1 MNKYQRIGCIR
12 PEWLEDRRLLSLTAE
27 LVADINQQEPKSSD
41 VRYIT
46 EFNDSVYFTADDGV
60 NQRQLWRSDGTPDG
74 TAIFLNRT
82 PPSFVS
88 DIDELVVVG
97 DHLYFRF
104 LHDNGSGTE
113 LWKTD
118 GTEAGT
124 MMVKDLRPGP
134 AGSRPYLLTEAGG
147 LLYFFTRDD
156 QNATV
161 TLWKSDG
168 TEMGTMIVSTIA
180 SEYLQGREPT
190 DIHEVEGQ
198 VFFEVNNDL
207 WVTDGTEAGTELLRE
222 FLDMPP
228 HLTQLPQ
235 RQFVELNGQL
245 YFYAADAEH
254 GRELWTSDGT
264 VQGTVLVKDFRPGVY
279 SSVGY
284 QLRPVA
290 TSDALYLL
298 ADDGDPN
305 TGLWTSDGTPEGT
318 RPWDVD
324 LLPAGAQIASNVTP
338 LVDRLL
344 FLAHEPATGVEP
356 WVSDG
361 TPEGTMR
368 LADVYPGELG
378 INTRFFV
385 HAGIAYF
392 NAFDGNAN
400 SLWKTD
406 GTPTGTT
413 LAANWAS
420 SPQAFAAGR
429 FFGLT
434 RDEAHGEELWAWDGT
449 LDGAALLRDIRLG
462 NAGSNLQPLA
472 GVGDELLLAVTPPNQ
487 SRQLWATD
495 DSPRGASYLM
505 PLLGVNGAP
514 PMTPSGDLTY
524 FVATDEGIAGAELWR
539 TDGTAIG
546 TFRLTDLKAGPAN
559 TFISTLVAGHG
570 GLYFVASSDA
580 YGTEVFFTDGTVA
593 GTRVLKDLRAG
604 ENSSSPAELKMV
616 GDQLFFAADGDRN
629 GPELWTS
636 DGTADG
642 THLVKVIQQ
651 PDPFGVSRFKNFTEF
666 QGILYFSTRDVP
678 FNEQLWRSD
687 GTEEGTYRITQ
698 IGPEPTIANITDLRV
713 VGDRLLFRAADPEHR
728 SEFWV
733 SDGTSEGTSMVVDLK
748 PGPQHSAVTVIG
760 VAGNQLFFTFDDGVH
775 GEEIWRTDATA
786 GGTRIVAD
794 LVPGGSLRPV
804 VVFKP
809 LGDRLFFT
817 IPDGFQNRQLWVT
830 DGTSDGTQL
839 ALPFP
844 DFRFGFG
851 VNSPLTYRGQLFFT
865 GDDGVYGHELW
876 RLVRSPGD
884 TNFDGQVN
892 IEDLNNVRNNFGYV
906 GQDQPG
912 DVTGD
917 GVIGIEDLNA
927 VRNHFGEGSEQAWS
941 APPRRVAE
949 KLAVAKTRDAA
960 VDMVFRQM
968 ADENTAI
975 DKPSKRARRS
985 RLNS

>member
-1 MNKYQRIGCIR
+1 MKKYQRSACIL

-27 LVADINQQEPKSSD
+27 LVADISQHEAKSGD

-46 EFNDSVYFTADDGV
+46 EFNKSVYFTADDGV
-60 NQRQLWRSDGTPDG
+60 NGRQLWRSDGTPDG

-82 PPSFVS
+82 APGFGS

-97 DHLYFRF
+97 DQLYFRY
-104 LHDNGSGTE
+104 LGDNGAGTE

-124 MMVKDLRPGP
+124 MMVKDLHPGP
-134 AGSRPYLLTEAGG
+134 GGLRPYLLTEAGG

-156 QNATV
+156 QNVTV

-180 SEYLQGREPT
+180 SAYLQGREPT
-190 DIHEVEGQ
+190 DIREVDGK

-207 WVTDGTEAGTELLRE
+207 WVTDGTQAGTELLRE

-245 YFYAADAEH
+245 YFHAADVEH

-264 VQGTVLVKDFRPGVY
+264 DAGTVLVKDIRPGVY
-279 SSVGY
+279 SSADY
-284 QLRPVA
+284 QSQAVA
-290 TSDALYLL
+290 TSDALYFS

-305 TGLWTSDGTPEGT
+305 TGLWTSGGTPEGT

-344 FLAHEPATGVEP
+344 FLAHEPSTGVEP

-361 TPEGTMR
+361 TSEGTLR

-378 INTRFFV
+378 IYTNFFV
-385 HAGIAYF
+385 HDGIAYF
-392 NAFDGNAN
+392 SAYDGNAN
-400 SLWKTD
+400 ALWRTD
-406 GTPTGTT
+406 GTPEGTAM
-413 LAANWAS
+413 AANWSS
-420 SPQAFAAGR
+420 SPQAFAAGQ

-434 RDEAHGEELWAWDGT
+434 RDDAHGEELWAWDGT

-472 GVGDELLLAVTPPNQ
+472 GVGDALLLAVTPPNQ
-487 SRQLWATD
+487 SRQLWVTD
-495 DSPRGASYLM
+495 DSLRGASYLM
-505 PLLGVNGAP
+505 PLPVVNSAP

-559 TFISTLVAGHG
+559 TFFTSMVAAPG
-570 GLYFVASSDA
+570 GLYFVATSDA
-580 YGTEVFFTDGTVA
+580 YGGEVFFTDGTVE
-593 GTRVLKDLRAG
+593 GTRVVRDIRAG
-604 ENSSSPAELKMV
+604 ADSSNPTELKMV
-616 GDQLFFAADGDRN
+616 GDRLFFAADGDRN

-666 QGILYFSTRDVP
+666 QGLLYFSTRDVP

-687 GTEEGTYRITQ
+687 GTAEGTYRITQ

-713 VGDRLLFRAADPEHR
+713 VGDRLMFRAADPEHS

-733 SDGTSEGTSMVVDLK
+733 SDGTPEGTSMVVDLK
-748 PGPQHSAVTVIG
+748 PGPQHSAVTIVG
-760 VAGNQLFFTFDDGVH
+760 VAGSQLFFTFNDGTH
-775 GEEIWRTDATA
+775 GEEIWRTDGTA
-786 GGTRIVAD
+786 EGTRIVAD

-809 LGDRLFFT
+809 LGDRMFFT
-817 IPDGFQNRQLWVT
+817 MPDSFQNRQLWVT

-892 IEDLNNVRNNFGYV
+892 IEDLNNVRNNFGYA
-906 GQDQPG
+906 GYDRPG
-912 DVTGD
+912 DADGD
-917 GVIGIEDLNA
+917 GVVGIEDLNA
-927 VRNHFGEGSEQAWS
+927 VRNHFGAGGAQATW
-941 APPRRVAE
+941 ATRRGVAE
-949 KLAVAKTRDAA
+949 RSAISTPRDAA
-960 VDMVFRQM
+960 VDVVFRQL
-968 ADENTAI
+968 ANETTAS
-975 DKPSKRARRS
+975 DKLAKRARRA
-985 RLNS
+985 R